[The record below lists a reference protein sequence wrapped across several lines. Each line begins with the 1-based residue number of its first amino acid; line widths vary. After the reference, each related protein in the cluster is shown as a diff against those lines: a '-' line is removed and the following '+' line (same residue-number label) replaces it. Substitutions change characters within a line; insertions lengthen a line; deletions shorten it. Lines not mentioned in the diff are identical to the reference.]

1 MMVLPPRR
9 RRELKLA
16 VSLPLPGLLRC
27 ILVLVTVLSPC
38 TAASFSDCWPAYHF
52 HSDVKDGD
60 VCIFQLDL
68 PIIGVHQLQSS
79 WDAGVIDGAL
89 HLTTDNVYQ
98 PPVYYPPDPNR
109 RAGCAILPVEVILWH
124 PVRDPS
130 NFKWQRPWR
139 YDEPKLEASFNATFT
154 MSANTSLYGNGGL
167 MFGLLPP
174 VLDGPHRATYA
185 SLASSRTTFPD
196 GRRVAIEV
204 SQAEY
209 YYSQGTTSMYVSI
222 EPEPNATSMAIYTVW
237 IDYSAAAHNLSVY
250 VIDGGKPKPGEPTLH
265 MPLDVTDV
273 VRSPQGTV
281 GYFGL
286 FASKSRFLPTCQAVV
301 YSWNITME
309 KLPEPMLPEPM
320 PEPMPP
326 EPNHGRELQ
335 REFFAI
341 LLTVVL
347 PIAVITAIVF
357 VAACY
362 FSSRY
367 RALRMRLKLSEALR
381 QLPGVPREFKHATI
395 RKATHN
401 FHEMMKLGR
410 GGFGAVYKGTLR
422 SGKRGEGRL
431 DVAVKKFTR
440 KDDRGYEDFLAEVDI
455 IHRLRHKNIVP
466 LLGWSYENGELLL
479 IYEYMPNGS
488 VDKHLFH
495 EKQQHRGH
503 QQPVLPWERRYDIV
517 KDVAAGLHYVHHE
530 YERTVLHRD
539 IKASNIMLDAAFRGR
554 LGDFGLARVVAFDK
568 NSFTDIGVAGTWGFI
583 APEYPVSHKATR
595 QTDVYA
601 FGVLVLEVV
610 TGRRSLGKADD
621 EFPLLVDWVW
631 WLHQEGRLLEAVD
644 AELRSSE
651 AGFDA
656 DDAARLLLL
665 GLSCSNP
672 NPSDRPTLAN
682 VLQVVAKTAQLPEVP
697 LVKPAFVWP
706 PEGALL
712 DDDVDDGFAGTSRD
726 DSRYWEE
733 EETMPSF
740 ISSEIT
746 KRRARNVDQHKDA
759 GEIESYV

>member
-9 RRELKLA
+9 RQELNLA

-27 ILVLVTVLSPC
+27 ILVLVIAVRPS
-38 TAASFSDCWPAYHF
+38 TASIFSDCGP
-52 HSDVKDGD
+52 SPSSPVKDGD
-60 VCIFQLDL
+60 VCIFQLEL
-68 PIIGVHQLQSS
+68 PIIGVLQSS

-89 HLTTDNVYQ
+89 HLTTDDVYQ
-98 PPVYYPPDPNR
+98 PPVYYPPDPKR
-109 RAGCAILPVEVILWH
+109 RAGCAILLEEVILWQ
-124 PVRDPS
+124 PVRKPS
-130 NFKWQRPWR
+130 DINFKWQWPW
-139 YDEPKLEASFNATFT
+139 
-154 MSANTSLYGNGGL
+154 
-167 MFGLLPP
+167 
-174 VLDGPHRATYA
+174 RATYA
-185 SLASSRTTFPD
+185 SLARSRTTFPD

-222 EPEPNATSMAIYTVW
+222 EPEPNTTSMAIYTVW
-237 IDYSAAAHNLSVY
+237 IDYNATAHNLSVY
-250 VIDGGKPKPGEPTLH
+250 VVEGGKPKPGEPTLH
-265 MPLDVTDV
+265 MPLNVTDV
-273 VRSPQGTV
+273 VRSPQGAS

-309 KLPEPMLPEPM
+309 KLPPEPMLPEPV
-320 PEPMPP
+320 PEPMPR

-347 PIAVITAIVF
+347 PIAVITAVVF
-357 VAACY
+357 MAACY

-367 RALRMRLKLSEALR
+367 RALRTRLKLSEVLR

-422 SGKRGEGRL
+422 SGKRGEGRV

-539 IKASNIMLDAAFRGR
+539 IKASNIMLDSAFRGR

-621 EFPLLVDWVW
+621 EFPMLVDWVW

-651 AGFDA
+651 AEFDA
-656 DDAARLLLL
+656 GDAARAA
-665 GLSCSNP
+665 GCHE
-672 NPSDRPTLAN
+672 DG
-682 VLQVVAKTAQLPEVP
+682 TA
-697 LVKPAFVWP
+697 
-706 PEGALL
+706 
-712 DDDVDDGFAGTSRD
+712 AG
-726 DSRYWEE
+726 
-733 EETMPSF
+733 
-740 ISSEIT
+740 
-746 KRRARNVDQHKDA
+746 RAA
-759 GEIESYV
+759 GEARVCVAAGGGVTGRRRG